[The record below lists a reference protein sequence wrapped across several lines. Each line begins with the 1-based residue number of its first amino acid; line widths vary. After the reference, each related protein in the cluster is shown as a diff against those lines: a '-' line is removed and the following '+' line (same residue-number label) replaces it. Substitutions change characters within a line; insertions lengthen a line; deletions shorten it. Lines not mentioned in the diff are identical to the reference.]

1 MIKESRFLAV
11 LLAFVIFGSC
21 SSPEEHSDYVSGLTS
36 SKISNPYAFIGNIHN
51 EAMDSVIAQRISLS
65 NLKSFDRNFTNKK
78 LSKTKGFD
86 DVKISTEALNAGYD
100 IGLKMK
106 QVKTRA
112 TIDNLTDSLICSVPE
127 EG

>member
-1 MIKESRFLAV
+1 
-11 LLAFVIFGSC
+11 
-21 SSPEEHSDYVSGLTS
+21 
-36 SKISNPYAFIGNIHN
+36 
-51 EAMDSVIAQRISLS
+51 MDSVIAQRISLS
-65 NLKSFDRNFTNKK
+65 NLKSFNRDFTNKK

-112 TIDNLTDSLICSVPE
+112 SIDNLTDSLICSIPE
-127 EG
+127 EGRPYVSKMSKFAISK